1 MSDILDLTEARNRG
15 LDLPADDTAAQH
27 ILDETEA
34 WLARKIGPLTGER
47 TETFYAGV
55 YTQSGA
61 LALKRYTDAVEVT
74 DGGSEIDADQ
84 VRLVANGSVVTH
96 TYQAPSAHWHG
107 PYVGVTYTPND
118 ELEVRSALYELVEL
132 DLSPEA
138 GEITGETLGS
148 YSYQRGAGFAQVPKG
163 HKKAAIVSA
172 LLPKRPPLTTITA
185 VSRPVT
191 PDDPRINA
199 PEYEPYPI

>member
-15 LDLPADDTAAQH
+15 LDLPTDDTAAQN

-34 WLARKIGPLTGER
+34 WLARKIGPLTGDR

-55 YTQSGA
+55 YSVSGA
-61 LALKRYTDAVEVT
+61 LGLKRFTDAVTVT
-74 DGGSEIDADQ
+74 DGGSAVDPSQ
-84 VRLVANGSVVTH
+84 VRLVREGAAVTH
-96 TYQAPSAHWHG
+96 TYVAPSAIWRG
-107 PYVGVTYTPND
+107 PYIGVTYEPND
-118 ELEVRSALYELVEL
+118 LLEVTRALYALVEL
-132 DLSPEA
+132 ELSPEA
-138 GEITGETLGS
+138 GEITGETIGS

-163 HKKAAIVSA
+163 HKQAAIVSA
-172 LLPKRPPLTTITA
+172 LLPKSNQLQTIYA
-185 VSRPVT
+185 SSRPVT